1 MSTLTPPNVDMCKG
15 SRSDRAPPPFVAAAR
30 LETPTRPW
38 DGKNLWCYSSSKSV
52 LPLNMV
58 RAAVMLLLAAF
69 PAASAFLPLVTPGR
83 FAPPLARNS
92 GVSALRSPVRHARG
106 LARGAVQLRAAGD
119 DGLLE
124 KIDAE
129 AFEVLLQ
136 VAGPFPRDNTRAN
149 A

>member
-1 MSTLTPPNVDMCKG
+1 
-15 SRSDRAPPPFVAAAR
+15 
-30 LETPTRPW
+30 
-38 DGKNLWCYSSSKSV
+38 
-52 LPLNMV
+52 MV

-69 PAASAFLPLVTPGR
+69 PAASAFLPLITPGR

-106 LARGAVQLRAAGD
+106 VARGAVQLRAAGD

-129 AFEVLLQ
+129 AFEILLQ
-136 VAGPFPRDNTRAN
+136 VAGPYFLVATHVATPEQSMYRRRNLSLR
-149 A
+149 